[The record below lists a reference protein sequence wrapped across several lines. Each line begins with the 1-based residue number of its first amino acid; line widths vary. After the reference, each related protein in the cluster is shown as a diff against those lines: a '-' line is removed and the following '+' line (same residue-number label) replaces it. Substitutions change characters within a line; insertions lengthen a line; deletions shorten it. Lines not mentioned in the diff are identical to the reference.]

1 MLLATGDPEGAIGL
15 LGSEVVFST
24 MESGLLWGPG
34 QGIGLLWGQG

>member
-15 LGSEVVFST
+15 LDSEAVFLA